1 MKQQRPRKIA
11 GPLLRRSGILQTA
24 ADAVITCVSLLAP
37 GRISMISVNSQSASS
52 RPMLMPDACFAR

>member
-1 MKQQRPRKIA
+1 MKQQRLRTIA
-11 GPLLRRSGILQTA
+11 VPLLLRSGILQNA

-37 GRISMISVNSQSASS
+37 GRISMISVTSLSASP